1 MTPQTASS
9 RLRRWPSCALLGAL
23 LLTGC
28 GSLQP
33 HSDIVRAAGGVAGES
48 STAVGDTTGGQGA
61 TGTDGAIAGTTGT
74 TGLPG
79 TGSSGGTGT
88 SGTASGTTTGSAT
101 SGMSGTTSGVGTGSG
116 TTGGSADHGVVTI
129 GNVSTT
135 SGVAGGA
142 QRPGVVGLQAW
153 VAATNAAGGVNGHL
167 IKLIARDDQNDPNQN
182 AAYTQALVEQAHV
195 QAFVSNWASQT
206 QAASADYLK
215 TKQIPV
221 VGGDHTGEG
230 SWGLNPMF
238 FPTAAIGQDAV
249 RNSMSAL
256 ANVAIPQNKKKLG
269 ILVCV
274 EGGICTT
281 GAKTASA
288 VAPKLGF
295 DVVYNGSASFAA
307 VSYTAECLNMKNAG
321 VEAVESIFPASSNKK
336 IARDC
341 AAQGLKV
348 IYSLGFGTMEGDFNK
363 DSNFEGASVHN
374 AVFPFGATET
384 PVERM
389 YQAAM
394 KKYAPSQLSNPAS
407 AAGFASGVVF
417 GAALAKVQ
425 GPVTSAKLIAALRT
439 FKNETFGNTT
449 IPLTYKNGPI
459 VPPSCYFLSVVSNG
473 AYVTKNGG
481 KYLCVTVH

>member
-1 MTPQTASS
+1 VTSQTASR
-9 RLRRWPSCALLGAL
+9 RLRRLPSCALLSAV

-33 HSDIVRAAGGVAGES
+33 HSDIVRAAGGAAGDS
-48 STAVGDTTGGQGA
+48 STALGATTGDQGST
-61 TGTDGAIAGTTGT
+61 TGTDGSATGSS
-74 TGLPG
+74 GSSVLPG
-79 TGSSGGTGT
+79 TGSSGTTGT
-88 SGTASGTTTGSAT
+88 SGTT
-101 SGMSGTTSGVGTGSG
+101 SGTTSGGATSGTSG
-116 TTGGSADHGVVTI
+116 TTSGTGTGGSTTGGAADHGVVTI

-153 VAATNAAGGVNGHL
+153 VAATNAAGGV
-167 IKLIARDDQNDPNQN
+167 KLIARDDQNDPNQN
-182 AAYTQALVEQAHV
+182 ASYTQALVEQAHV

-215 TKQIPV
+215 AKQIPV
-221 VGGDHTGEG
+221 VGGDHTGDN
-230 SWGLNPMF
+230 SWGVNPMF

-256 ANVAIPQNKKKLG
+256 AHVAIPQGKKKLA

-281 GAKTASA
+281 GQKTANEI
-288 VAPKLGF
+288 APKLGF
-295 DVVYNGSASFAA
+295 NTVYNGSASFAA
-307 VSYTAECLNMKNAG
+307 PSYTAECLNMKNAG
-321 VEAVESIFPASSNKK
+321 AEAVATIFPASSNKN

-341 AAQGLKV
+341 GRQGLKV

-363 DSNFEGASVHN
+363 DPNFDGASVNN
-374 AVFPFGATET
+374 AVFPWAATDT

-394 KKYAPSQLSNPAS
+394 KKYAPTQLSNPAS
-407 AAGFASGVVF
+407 AAGFAAGVVF

-439 FKNETFGNTT
+439 FKNETFGGTT
-449 IPLTYKNGPI
+449 IPLTYKNGPM
-459 VPPSCYFLSVVSNG
+459 VPPACYFLSVISHG
-473 AYVTKNGG
+473 EYVTRNGG
-481 KYLCVTVH
+481 KYLCVTVR

>member
-1 MTPQTASS
+1 MT
-9 RLRRWPSCALLGAL
+9 LRGRSWVLLVAL

-33 HSDIVRAAGGVAGES
+33 HQDIVRAAGGGTS
-48 STAVGDTTGGQGA
+48 DQGGSTGALDSTGAQGS
-61 TGTDGAIAGTTGT
+61 TGTDGLAAGTS
-74 TGLPG
+74 
-79 TGSSGGTGT
+79 GSSVVPGSGSSTTGT
-88 SGTASGTTTGSAT
+88 SGTTTGTTTGSAT
-101 SGMSGTTSGVGTGSG
+101 GSTTGATSTTGAGTSGGS
-116 TTGGSADHGVVTI
+116 SADHGVVTI

-153 VAATNAAGGVNGHL
+153 VAATNANGGVNGHL
-167 IKLIARDDQNDPNQN
+167 IKMIARDDQNDPNQN
-182 AAYTQALVEQAHV
+182 ASYTQALVEQAHV

-215 TKQIPV
+215 AKQIPV
-221 VGGDHTGEG
+221 VGGDHTGDN
-230 SWGLNPMF
+230 SWGINPMF
-238 FPTAAIGQDAV
+238 FPTASIGQDAV

-256 ANVAIPQNKKKLG
+256 AHEAIPQNKKNLA

-281 GAKTASA
+281 GQKTANEIA
-288 VAPKLGF
+288 TKLGF
-295 DVVYNGSASFAA
+295 KVVYNGSASFAA
-307 VSYTAECLNMKNAG
+307 PSYTAECLNMKNAG
-321 VEAVESIFPASSNKK
+321 AEAVATIFPASSNKN

-341 AAQGLKV
+341 ARQGLKV

-363 DSNFEGASVHN
+363 DPNFDGASVNN
-374 AVFPFGATET
+374 AVFPWAATDT

-394 KKYAPSQLSNPAS
+394 KKYAPSQISNPAS
-407 AAGFASGVVF
+407 AAGFAAGVVF

-439 FKNETFGNTT
+439 FKNETFGGTT
-449 IPLTYKNGPI
+449 IPLTYKNGPM
-459 VPPSCYFLSVVSNG
+459 VPPACYFLSVITHG
-473 AYVTKNGG
+473 EYVTRNGG
-481 KYLCVTVH
+481 KYLCVTVR